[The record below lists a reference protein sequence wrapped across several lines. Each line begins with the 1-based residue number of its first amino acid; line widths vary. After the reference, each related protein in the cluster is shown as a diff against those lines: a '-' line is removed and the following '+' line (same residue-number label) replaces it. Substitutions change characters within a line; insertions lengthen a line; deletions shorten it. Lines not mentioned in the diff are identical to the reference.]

1 MSLEECYTE
10 KFKIEF
16 NSDSLKPRIYLDGSS
31 KPLNLISAKISYE
44 APSDQYTG
52 DLNHLSLLYL
62 DDKGQKKYKY
72 IQKVLFDTE
81 TNQTVGN
88 NNHDDE
94 GLVYD

>member
-1 MSLEECYTE
+1 MSLEERYTE

-16 NSDSLKPRIYLDGSS
+16 NSDSLSPRIYLDGSS

-44 APSDQYTG
+44 ASSDRYTG

-62 DDKGQKKYKY
+62 DDKGQKQYKY

-81 TNQTVGN
+81 TNQTFGN
-88 NNHDDE
+88 NDPDDE